1 MCPGVAEVLGDAM
14 EPRVNAARKSE
25 SSEGP
30 CMSEKSRPGTKMS
43 RFSVGW
49 SGIGQVQHY

>member
-49 SGIGQVQHY
+49 SGIEQVQHY